1 MKKALFLLTLCLT
14 AIGSWAFYPRAAAP
28 KGYLMLIGSGRVG
41 ASSGVPELTTVWP
54 DGHREVQALP
64 NIKTGTERTSTMA
77 AVELHQAEVLRL
89 NALYAQQWRLV
100 SVAQSTVGVGA
111 ITETVYVL
119 EKH

>member
-1 MKKALFLLTLCLT
+1 MKNALLLLALSLV
-14 AIGSWAFYPRAAAP
+14 AISAWAFYPHAAAP

-54 DGHREVQALP
+54 DGRREVQTLP
-64 NIKTGTERTSTMA
+64 TIKTGTERNSTVA
-77 AVELHQAEVLRL
+77 AVELHQAELRRL
-89 NALYAQQWRLV
+89 NDLYAQQWRLV

-119 EKH
+119 EKQ